1 MKKDSVVVYG
11 IYYLNDSNDNIAE
24 VEAVFDDK
32 NIVKVLL
39 YSKNEDP
46 IEKMV
51 SIDVL
56 SPVRLSDNILRVLGF
71 KETEGR
77 LFGLVNEN
85 YFYQKANDVR
95 IIKDNGVFKFVQPSV
110 DPNDFYGCKFIPM
123 PYLHQL
129 QGLIGKVKVDNLFF
143 AL

>member
-1 MKKDSVVVYG
+1 MKKDGVVVYG
-11 IYYLNDSNDNIAE
+11 IYYLNDSNNIAE

-39 YSKNEDP
+39 YSKNEDS

-95 IIKDNGVFKFVQPSV
+95 IIKDQGVFKFVQPSV
-110 DPNDFYGCKFIPM
+110 DPNDFYGCKFITM